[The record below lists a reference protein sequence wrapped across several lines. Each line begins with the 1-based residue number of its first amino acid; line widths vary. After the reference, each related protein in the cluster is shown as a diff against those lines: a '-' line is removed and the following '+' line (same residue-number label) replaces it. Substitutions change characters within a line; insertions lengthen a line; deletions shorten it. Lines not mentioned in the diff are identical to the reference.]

1 MKNKHILILIQFNI
15 SGFVNCNANMSGSQ
29 ANGQE
34 IWPESSQTFGFVRAR
49 KRHTVIME
57 GFLERAS
64 GETNA
69 GKGPFINYGT
79 QFWPIFDPLPPLH
92 DVS

>member
-1 MKNKHILILIQFNI
+1 
-15 SGFVNCNANMSGSQ
+15 MSGSQ
-29 ANGQE
+29 VNGQE

-69 GKGPFINYGT
+69 GKSHPIGAFIKNVTHKGCR
-79 QFWPIFDPLPPLH
+79 QFDENMFER
-92 DVS
+92 

>member
-1 MKNKHILILIQFNI
+1 MVKNQLNAYTPFNI
-15 SGFVNCNANMSGSQ
+15 SGFVHCKASMSGNQ
-29 ANGQE
+29 VNCQE

-69 GKGPFINYGT
+69 GKKHLKGH
-79 QFWPIFDPLPPLH
+79 L
-92 DVS
+92 